1 MDCQTRTIAALLL
14 PFWYLSLPH
23 TAAAAENIFS
33 QGNESMTPHDSFSS
47 SVGVL
52 GCKINTSRVA
62 YWPGP
67 VDCNDICVRVT
78 HDTRALTLLRVD
90 SSTAAFDISYDAWNI
105 LAFGVSA
112 TESPQVGGGV
122 MMTYETVAAEEC
134 RELLDNGNLPLS
146 AANSMNFLHECLQ
159 QPNTFV
165 AQHHRLYNI
174 LDPTCKYGID
184 EVCALHDGANQPECP
199 GVLGSNSVL
208 DLPMNEVSYGTVLK
222 E

>member
-1 MDCQTRTIAALLL
+1 
-14 PFWYLSLPH
+14 
-23 TAAAAENIFS
+23 
-33 QGNESMTPHDSFSS
+33 
-47 SVGVL
+47 
-52 GCKINTSRVA
+52 
-62 YWPGP
+62 
-67 VDCNDICVRVT
+67 
-78 HDTRALTLLRVD
+78 
-90 SSTAAFDISYDAWNI
+90 
-105 LAFGVSA
+105 
-112 TESPQVGGGV
+112 